1 VGGLII
7 GMSGNDK
14 GMAVIKPYLIDPF
27 YGILGLFLLELGL
40 VAARRLKEIDG
51 FPKALALFG
60 VYMPLVAA
68 TISLTTS
75 YLLGFDLGT
84 TILLTTLAASASYI
98 AVPAAMKIALPD
110 ANPAYYVTLDA
121 AAVSAHCGS
130 VSAVTFSYAMGYIK
144 NEGIIFEGYLV
155 TLMALMEFPAILS
168 GLILAKRS
176 RKLQNQSKEKLLSG
190 KIIREVFLNGSI
202 VLLVGGLIIG
212 MSGNDKGMAVIK
224 PYLIDPFYGILGLF
238 LLELGLV
245 AARRLKEIDG
255 FPKAL
260 ALFGVYM
267 PLVAATIS
275 LTTSYLLGFDL
286 GTTILLTTLAA
297 SASYIAVPA
306 AMKIALPDANPA
318 YYVTLSLCITF
329 PFNLIIGVP
338 LYTELAKFIN

>member
-1 VGGLII
+1 LAGFFRSDLKIPESFTKVLSIYLMLAIGLKGGVEIRETTVDIFEVMGVLLVG
-7 GMSGNDK
+7 
-14 GMAVIKPYLIDPF
+14 VIFSFILPF
-27 YGILGLFLLELGL
+27 
-40 VAARRLKEIDG
+40 
-51 FPKALALFG
+51 
-60 VYMPLVAA
+60 
-68 TISLTTS
+68 ISYFFVRKTTH
-75 YLLGFDLGT
+75 LDR
-84 TILLTTLAASASYI
+84 
-98 AVPAAMKIALPD
+98 
-110 ANPAYYVTLDA
+110 LDA
-121 AAVSAHCGS
+121 AAVSAHYGS

-212 MSGNDKGMAVIK
+212 MSGNDKGMTVIK